1 MLLFAS
7 VLVPLELRGLGFDV
21 LSSLLLLSLFENYI
35 PLSFQIDVIGYVS
48 IFNYES

>member
-1 MLLFAS
+1 MSLFAS
-7 VLVPLELRGLGFDV
+7 VLVPLGFDV
-21 LSSLLLLSLFENYI
+21 PSSLLLLSLFENYI